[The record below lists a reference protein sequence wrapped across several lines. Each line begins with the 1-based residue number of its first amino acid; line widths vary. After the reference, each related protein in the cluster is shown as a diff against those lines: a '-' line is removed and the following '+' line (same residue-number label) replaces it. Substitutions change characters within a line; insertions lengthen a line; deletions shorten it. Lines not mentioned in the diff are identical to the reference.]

1 MALRDSLLVGWVVL
15 AIAVPCTA
23 QTRGAVV
30 VKGGAHIERA
40 EDGIAGESP
49 AAGADLLV
57 RINDRWDVGVEVWYP
72 GYFTTDFG
80 VRHRDIQFTVGARR
94 LFGEHRV
101 KPFFGFG
108 LGVAVVQEKRDVP
121 FDFGPGAGATYY
133 LSGGA
138 DVPLGTRFVVIP
150 EIRVTFGAAVAI
162 VRPAI
167 GFGVRF

>member
-1 MALRDSLLVGWVVL
+1 MGARQALLVGCAVLVL
-15 AIAVPCTA
+15 AIPCDA
-23 QTRGAVV
+23 QTRGAIV
-30 VKGGAHIERA
+30 VKGGANIERA

-57 RINDRWDVGVEVWYP
+57 RVNDRWDVGVEVWYP

-94 LFGEHRV
+94 LFGERRV

-108 LGVAVVQEKRDVP
+108 LGVAVTEEKRAAP
-121 FDFGPGAGATYY
+121 FDTQGTGATYY

-138 DVPLGTRFVVIP
+138 DVPLGSRFVMIP
-150 EIRVTFGAAVAI
+150 EIRVTLGAAVGI